1 LSHTQVHVKLSAFF
15 RVSGEAFPYE
25 DTAPQVQ
32 QLVEAY
38 GARRLMWGSDFPF
51 VVHECGYTDAAR
63 TLGALGVLTDEQHE
77 WIMGGTLA
85 SLFPGAWQS

>member
-1 LSHTQVHVKLSAFF
+1 MKLSAFF

-51 VVHECGYTDAAR
+51 VVHECGYTDAAG